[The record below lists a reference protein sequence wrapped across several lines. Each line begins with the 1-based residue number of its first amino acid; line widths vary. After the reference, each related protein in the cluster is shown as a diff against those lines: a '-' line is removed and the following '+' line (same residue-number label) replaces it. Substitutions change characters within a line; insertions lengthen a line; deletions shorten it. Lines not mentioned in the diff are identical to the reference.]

1 MQNFRNLIVWQRSF
15 DLAVNIYRSTEGFP
29 APEGWGLT
37 AQIRRAGISIP
48 SNIAEGCGRGSDPDF
63 ARCLLI
69 AMGSA
74 NELECQILLATEI
87 GMLSTNDFANLE
99 KRIQEVK
106 RLLSSL
112 IRTVRPFKERRF
124 RSLRFGKAES

>member
-1 MQNFRNLIVWQRSF
+1 MQNFRNLIVWQKSF
-15 DLAVNIYRSTEGFP
+15 KLAVKIYRSTDGFP
-29 APEGWGLT
+29 SHEGWGLT

-87 GMLSTNDFANLE
+87 GILATKEFAELE
-99 KRIQEVK
+99 KRIHEVK

-124 RSLRFGKAES
+124 RGLHFG